1 MERQADHG
9 QPVLRLV
16 WDHDAISR
24 RRSGIAF
31 YEATER
37 TEYLAPAWTAAHD
50 PTGGGRGI
58 RYGGGN
64 QSQFGADVEQT
75 RSTAGFCAYPALL
88 PESKPR
94 LHECECAE
102 ALYRRAFHRL
112 SAFGGRAKSHRD
124 DQPHARPY

>member
-31 YEATER
+31 YEATKR
-37 TEYLAPAWTAAHD
+37 AEYLAPAWTAAHD

-58 RYGGGN
+58 RHGGGN
-64 QSQFGADVEQT
+64 QSQLGADIEQA
-75 RSTAGFCAYPALL
+75 RSPAGVCAYSALL
-88 PESKPR
+88 LESEPR
-94 LHECECAE
+94 LHECQCAA
-102 ALYRRAFHRL
+102 ALYQRVVHRL
-112 SAFGGRAKSHRD
+112 PAFGGREKSNRD
-124 DQPHARPY
+124 